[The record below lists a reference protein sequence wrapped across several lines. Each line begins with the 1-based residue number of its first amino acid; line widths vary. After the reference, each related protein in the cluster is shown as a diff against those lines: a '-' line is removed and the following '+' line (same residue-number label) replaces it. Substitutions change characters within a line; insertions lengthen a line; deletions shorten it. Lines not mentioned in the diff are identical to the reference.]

1 MIRRPPRSTR
11 TDTLFPYTTLFRS
24 KGCTFRCSPSPEN
37 AANSALLIS
46 PAHAFTIQVLR
57 HEFPIDRI
65 LQYGLDII
73 GTSVAVIDVIGM
85 LPHIQRQE
93 RLHAIIR
100 HWRVAIVKRC
110 DVQLSVLEDQPRP
123 SAGEM
128 ADGLRLELRQ
138 EVIDRTIAFIGQ
150 FKQLASRGLLFRAE
164 A

>member
-1 MIRRPPRSTR
+1 
-11 TDTLFPYTTLFRS
+11 
-24 KGCTFRCSPSPEN
+24 
-37 AANSALLIS
+37 
-46 PAHAFTIQVLR
+46 
-57 HEFPIDRI
+57 I

-110 DVQLSVLEDQPRP
+110 DVQLAVLVDQPSP

-138 EVIDRTIAFIGQ
+138 D
-150 FKQLASRGLLFRAE
+150 RAE
-164 A
+164 EHTSELQSRLRISSGAVLWKKK

>member
-1 MIRRPPRSTR
+1 
-11 TDTLFPYTTLFRS
+11 
-24 KGCTFRCSPSPEN
+24 
-37 AANSALLIS
+37 
-46 PAHAFTIQVLR
+46 
-57 HEFPIDRI
+57 
-65 LQYGLDII
+65 
-73 GTSVAVIDVIGM
+73 M

-110 DVQLSVLEDQPRP
+110 DVQLAVLEDQPSP

-138 EVIDRTIAFIGQ
+138 EVIDRTIAFIDH

-164 A
+164 AKPIEAVRSEEHTSELQSLMRISYAVFCLTKKKDTNK

>member
-1 MIRRPPRSTR
+1 MAYSRSASGI
-11 TDTLFPYTTLFRS
+11 TTK

-110 DVQLSVLEDQPRP
+110 DVQLAVLEDQPSP
-123 SAGEM
+123 SA
-128 ADGLRLELRQ
+128 DRKSTRLQ
-138 EVIDRTIAFIGQ
+138 IG
-150 FKQLASRGLLFRAE
+150 RAHV
-164 A
+164 

>member
-1 MIRRPPRSTR
+1 MAYSRSASGI
-11 TDTLFPYTTLFRS
+11 TTK

-100 HWRVAIVKRC
+100 HWRVR
-110 DVQLSVLEDQPRP
+110 SEEHT
-123 SAGEM
+123 S
-128 ADGLRLELRQ
+128 ELQSLMRNLYA
-138 EVIDRTIAFIGQ
+138 VFCL
-150 FKQLASRGLLFRAE
+150 KKK
-164 A
+164 

>member
-1 MIRRPPRSTR
+1 MSLCIVVMFFFLMIRRPPRSTR
-11 TDTLFPYTTLFRS
+11 TYTLFPYTTLFRS
-24 KGCTFRCSPSPEN
+24 
-37 AANSALLIS
+37 
-46 PAHAFTIQVLR
+46 
-57 HEFPIDRI
+57 

-85 LPHIQRQE
+85 LPHIKRQE

-110 DVQLSVLEDQPRP
+110 DVQLAVLEDKPSP

-138 EVIDRTIAFIGQ
+138 EVIHRTKAFIDH
-150 FKQLASRGLLFRAE
+150 FKQLASRGLLIQAGAKPQE
-164 A
+164 TLIPKMNNHVEQT